1 MVNVLR
7 HYLRL
12 LRVEIQDMLEEIE
25 MLIEHLETRF
35 ACDDISSY
43 VRLENEGVLRREL
56 GAIGHFIALVD
67 EIEPANYKSIPEM
80 EQDILSRAD
89 EIVKKQEQPEVVL
102 VLLKRK
108 IDKVREFISAADKPP
123 ITR

>member
-12 LRVEIQDMLEEIE
+12 LRVEIQDMLEEID
-25 MLIEHLETRF
+25 MLIEHMETRF

-43 VRLENEGVLRREL
+43 VRLENEGVLHREL
-56 GAIGHFIALVD
+56 GVIGNFITIVD
-67 EIEPANYKSIPEM
+67 GIEPANYKSIPEM
-80 EQDILSRAD
+80 EQEILSRAG
-89 EIVKKQEQPEVVL
+89 EIVKKQEQPEIVL

-108 IDKVREFISAADKPP
+108 IDKVREFISAADKPS